1 MRRNEH
7 APGGNYLSAAKG
19 QGHPERPWRRFQAGT
34 LDRRQ
39 FLAVGAGSL
48 AVAVLPQGTV
58 TAKETGSP
66 AREIAYRVIRDGGD
80 VGRYRLWIAQGDAG
94 VTVRSDMNVA
104 VRFLGLTLYR
114 YRMQAEE
121 FWTDNRLAALTS
133 HTNDNGK
140 IRNVT
145 AAASG
150 DVLMLTKDGKNMTVP
165 GDVGTTSFWRADTP
179 YRDNLLDIAKGR
191 VRKVHGTPLGRK
203 KVKFGDVS
211 VWARHYAIA
220 GQIKRELWYDD
231 DFCLVRAQALDK
243 YGVMTAIE
251 AIRYSSLNSIPT
263 QELGPQP
270 GVEATIPRG
279 QTGK

>member
-1 MRRNEH
+1 M
-7 APGGNYLSAAKG
+7 
-19 QGHPERPWRRFQAGT
+19 
-34 LDRRQ
+34 DRRQ
-39 FLAVGAGSL
+39 FLAAGAGSL
-48 AVAVLPQGTV
+48 AVAVSPRGMAA
-58 TAKETGSP
+58 AKGIEPP
-66 AREIAYRVIRDGGD
+66 AREIAYRVLRDGGEI
-80 VGRYRLWIAQGDAG
+80 GRYGLWIDQGDAG
-94 VTVRSDMNVA
+94 VTVRAEMNATVSI
-104 VRFLGLTLYR
+104 LGLTLYR

-121 FWTDNRLAALTS
+121 FWTGNRLTALTS

-150 DVLMLTKDGKNMTVP
+150 DILMLTKDGKSLAVP

-203 KVKFGDVS
+203 KVRIDDIS

-231 DFCLVRAQALDK
+231 DFRLVRAQALDK
-243 YGVMTAIE
+243 HGAMTSIE
-251 AIRYSSLNSIPT
+251 AIRYNSPNTIPA
-263 QELGPQP
+263 QGPGPQP
-270 GVEATIPRG
+270 GGVVTIPPG